1 MRGGGEPEILKAPE
15 QAKNMQKV
23 REIDSYSQVLLDVL
37 DA

>member
-1 MRGGGEPEILKAPE
+1 MRGGGEPEILNAPE

-23 REIDSYSQVLLDVL
+23 REIDSCSQVLLDVL